1 MDDVPQSTPCPFC
14 HGTGRR
20 SDGSQCAHCGG
31 IGTMPSQHTN
41 LRSQVEA
48 EFSEASKLPA
58 SYRSGRYQSD
68 SDRGISPDGEPTS
81 VWRPPNP
88 EDEFN

>member
-1 MDDVPQSTPCPFC
+1 MEDVPQSAPCPFC

-20 SDGSQCAHCGG
+20 SDRSQCSHGG
-31 IGTMPSQHTN
+31 GTDTMLSEHSS
-41 LRSQVEA
+41 LRSEVEA
-48 EFSEASKLPA
+48 EFSEASRLPA
-58 SYRSGRYQSD
+58 SYRSGRYQAD

-81 VWRPPNP
+81 VWKPPNP